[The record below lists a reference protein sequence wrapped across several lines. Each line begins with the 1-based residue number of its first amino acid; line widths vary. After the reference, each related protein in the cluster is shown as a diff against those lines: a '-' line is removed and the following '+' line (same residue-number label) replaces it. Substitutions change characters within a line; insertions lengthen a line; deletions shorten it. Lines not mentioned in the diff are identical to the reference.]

1 MPMMPMYS
9 PQLSH
14 SPPVPPMLYPHVPP
28 GFIPYQQQQQQHLKH
43 HQHNTTG
50 RIPINFDENLER
62 IRMARIEKDRQGRRA
77 RRKSE
82 SDMEVRKAFTYTG
95 LDRVIAESFL
105 EQQQKMNDSNLGSS
119 NLSELGKCA
128 DVAM

>member
-1 MPMMPMYS
+1 MMPMF
-9 PQLSH
+9 PQSIPQ

-28 GFIPYQQQQQQHLKH
+28 GFIPYHQQQYPG
-43 HQHNTTG
+43 G
-50 RIPINFDENLER
+50 RSPMDFEENLER
-62 IRMARIEKDRQGRRA
+62 IRMARMAKDRQGRRA

-95 LDRVIAESFL
+95 LDRVIAENFL
-105 EQQQKMNDSNLGSS
+105 EQQEKTNESNLGSS
-119 NLSELGKCA
+119 SISELGKCE